1 MASSLRLSTRALR
14 AVPYTPLR
22 ASAFNGFRAY
32 STGKTQVRTL
42 RFSVPSE

>member
-42 RFSVPSE
+42 RFSEPSE